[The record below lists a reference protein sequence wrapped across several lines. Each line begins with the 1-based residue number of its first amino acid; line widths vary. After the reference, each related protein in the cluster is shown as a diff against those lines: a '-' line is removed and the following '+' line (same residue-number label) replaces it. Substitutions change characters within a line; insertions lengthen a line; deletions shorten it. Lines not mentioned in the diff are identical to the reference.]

1 MLNGFDPSAPRFL
14 ADLDRIQER
23 SMRAERQISSGL
35 RVESASDD
43 PGQVIEILRLKSRLN
58 NNSQLQTNLTRVQ
71 SQVNAG
77 EAAMRQSVSL
87 LERARTL
94 AAENA
99 STGAPN
105 RPTMA
110 LEARQLHDQLVA
122 LVSTAAQGQ
131 YVFNGDGAEVAP
143 YVSDWTQPSG
153 VRFVGTSTTNSA
165 LVTDENGTTFSV
177 SRTASE
183 LFDAAGD
190 NNAFQALFDLTKAL
204 ENDSEA
210 DIAAVAPKIA
220 TVLDH
225 LNGQLAFYGNA
236 QNRVTAAIDSAGKS
250 STAMK
255 ADLSGLEEA
264 DIPAAILELT
274 SSKVQL
280 DAALSAHAKSVKSSL
295 FDFIG

>member
-99 STGAPN
+99 STG
-105 RPTMA
+105 RRTG
-110 LEARQLHDQLVA
+110 RQ
-122 LVSTAAQGQ
+122 
-131 YVFNGDGAEVAP
+131 
-143 YVSDWTQPSG
+143 W
-153 VRFVGTSTTNSA
+153 R
-165 LVTDENGTTFSV
+165 
-177 SRTASE
+177 SRRINCTIS
-183 LFDAAGD
+183 
-190 NNAFQALFDLTKAL
+190 
-204 ENDSEA
+204 
-210 DIAAVAPKIA
+210 
-220 TVLDH
+220 
-225 LNGQLAFYGNA
+225 
-236 QNRVTAAIDSAGKS
+236 
-250 STAMK
+250 
-255 ADLSGLEEA
+255 LSLW
-264 DIPAAILELT
+264 
-274 SSKVQL
+274 
-280 DAALSAHAKSVKSSL
+280 
-295 FDFIG
+295 